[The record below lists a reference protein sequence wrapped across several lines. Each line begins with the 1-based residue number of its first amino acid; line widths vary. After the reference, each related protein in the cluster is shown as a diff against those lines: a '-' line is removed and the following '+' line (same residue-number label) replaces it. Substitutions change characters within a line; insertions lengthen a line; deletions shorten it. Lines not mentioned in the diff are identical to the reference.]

1 MVIINYL
8 FNKIFNYEKNIFSK
22 KDDLLKNKESA
33 LLIGIQG
40 NQVVLTPI
48 IELKEKTDFKLV
60 KILYFIFLEENN
72 KN

>member
-33 LLIGIQG
+33 LLIGMQG

-48 IELKEKTDFKLV
+48 IELKEKTDFKLA
-60 KILYFIFLEENN
+60 KILYFIFR
-72 KN
+72 KKY